1 MKNVLTNIFSAACEL
16 LRGWPALGVLSLLY
30 AALLGAFYLF
40 ITTREASVWQLLV
53 TVVMAVAV
61 PVLFFVLLAG
71 SARAALGETRAIAL
85 LGQALWKSWQFVLI
99 SLPLVALA
107 ALFIYGTDKLENRV
121 KPSEAE
127 MARLIAERQE
137 RAESR
142 PESAPAPQPPVRW
155 GYVVVIALRL
165 LLLGVVLPL
174 LAISLWLAVARDGLG
189 NALTNMLNGSGNLLA
204 RAFAP
209 QSVLTYGVGMI
220 LFALVPYFLLFVPA
234 RVESNWLELTL
245 FSLRLLLAFVFTL
258 FGWAVTMRALAR
270 TSEVTSGAPESSSPA
285 TQ

>member
-1 MKNVLTNIFSAACEL
+1 MTKNVLTNIFSAAREL

-53 TVVMAVAV
+53 TIMLAVAV
-61 PVLFFVLLAG
+61 PLLFFVLQAG
-71 SARAALGETRAIAL
+71 SARAALGETRPIAL
-85 LGQALWKSWQFVLI
+85 LAQALRNSWKLVLV
-99 SLPLVALA
+99 SLPLIALA
-107 ALFIYGTDKLENRV
+107 ALFIYGTNKLEQRV

-142 PESAPAPQPPVRW
+142 PEGAPAPQPPVRW
-155 GYVVVIALRL
+155 SYVTVIALRL

-174 LAISLWLAVARDGLG
+174 LTISLWLAVARDGLG
-189 NALTNMLNGSGNLLA
+189 GALRRLGNMPT

-209 QSVLTYGVGMI
+209 QTILTYAIGMI
-220 LFALVPYFLLFVPA
+220 LFALVPYFLLFAPT
-234 RVESNWLELTL
+234 RVASNWLELTF

-258 FGWAVTMRALAR
+258 FGWTLTMRALAR
-270 TSEVTSGAPESSSPA
+270 ANMLGTDVPESSSA
-285 TQ
+285 VAQ